1 MSITFL
7 IIIITC
13 VVSIIAFNKESLR
26 EDLLFWPYV
35 IQRQGQW
42 YRFITHGVLHA
53 DFLHLMFNMISFYS
67 FGIALEQYFFKVL
80 FGEQTG
86 RAMIALLYVTGIVVS
101 VIADF
106 FKHRN
111 HSYHRS
117 LGASGAVSAIIF
129 SAITISPKMPIQFFF
144 IPFPIPGYIFGL
156 AFLILSASLA
166 KKGGGN
172 IGHNAHFWGSVYGI
186 LFTYVAA
193 KLISGIDLFQ
203 NFIQTVL
210 PQ

>member
-13 VVSIIAFNKESLR
+13 VVSILAFNKEKMR

-35 IQRQGQW
+35 MQRQGQW
-42 YRFITHGVLHA
+42 YRFITHGALHA
-53 DFLHLMFNMISFYS
+53 DFLHLMFNMLSFYS
-67 FGIALEQYFFKVL
+67 FGIALEQYFFKML
-80 FGEQTG
+80 FGDQAG
-86 RAMIALLYVTGIVVS
+86 RALIAVLYVTGIFVS

-144 IPFPIPGYIFGL
+144 IPFPIPGYVFGI

-172 IGHNAHFWGSVYGI
+172 IGHNAHFWGSVYGV
-186 LFTYVAA
+186 LFTYATA
-193 KLISGIDLFQ
+193 KLLAGVDLIQ
-203 NFIQTVL
+203 NFYMTVL
-210 PQ
+210 PH